1 MKVGHGAIFMKNME
15 NKDERYNNTCIDT
28 DR

>member
-1 MKVGHGAIFMKNME
+1 MKVGHGAIFMKSME
-15 NKDERYNNTCIDT
+15 NKDERHNNTCFNT